1 MDALKNRRW
10 SVNQLVDNLFFV
22 FSGAAAVWLAVLVL
36 GESFGGWSRL
46 WFVLPFWI
54 VLAYVA
60 LPRLHRILTNIYVPD
75 YFIGRSRTA
84 DGLLGDPINLA
95 ICGSQTQLE
104 SAMVAAGW
112 TKADEITL
120 LSSWRIILST
130 LTRRSYHEAPVS
142 TLTLFGRQQDFAYQ
156 QEVED
161 SPAKRHHVRFWRC
174 PEGWLLPGG
183 HQADWMAAGTFDR
196 SVGLS
201 LFTFQITHKIDEHID
216 QERDHIIDSLAQTT
230 PGIRVEVIKD
240 FSTGYHS
247 RNGGGDAIQTDG
259 DLPIID
265 LSSVPTA
272 ERRSAQPGLEVAEIP
287 GTEVAVP
294 TLERP
299 LPTIFGAFF
308 GLFSAITTVIWAV
321 LFKQVDLTTEILKT
335 EIGDPVELAQIVQ
348 SISTVVIVV
357 LGVIAALQLALA
369 YFVWSGRNWARIM
382 LMCVTALSTIVAV
395 ATAAQEGSKLTLS
408 ADLLNTNLLT
418 IALQILLVLAL
429 SSEKARAFARRRRA

>member
-1 MDALKNRRW
+1 MEAPEKRRW
-10 SVNQLVDNLFFV
+10 SVNLLVDNLFFI
-22 FSGAAAVWLAVLVL
+22 FSGVASVWLALLVL
-36 GESFGGWSRL
+36 GESFSGGWTRV
-46 WFVLPFWI
+46 WYVVPFWL

-60 LPRLHRILTNIYVPD
+60 LPRLHRILTSIYVPD

-95 ICGSQTQLE
+95 VCGSQEQLE
-104 SAMVAAGW
+104 SSMVAAGW

-120 LSSWRIILST
+120 LSSWRIIVST

-183 HQADWMAAGTFDR
+183 HHADWLAAGTFDK

-216 QERDHIIDSLAQTT
+216 KERDHIIDTLARVT

-247 RNGGGDAIQTDG
+247 RNGGGDAIKTDG
-259 DLPIID
+259 DLPIVYLD
-265 LSSVPTA
+265 AVPITKPAVA
-272 ERRSAQPGLEVAEIP
+272 EEETAEIP

-294 TLERP
+294 ILERP
-299 LPTIFGAFF
+299 LPTMFGAFF
-308 GLFSAITTVIWAV
+308 GLFSAITTIIWGM
-321 LFKQVDLTTEILKT
+321 LFLTSNPSSEILQG
-335 EIGDPVELAQIVQ
+335 EAGSPAELALLVEGVTAVVVTLLGLIALVQ
-348 SISTVVIVV
+348 LV
-357 LGVIAALQLALA
+357 LAV
-369 YFVWSGRNWARIM
+369 FVWTGHNWARIT
-382 LMCVTALSTIVAV
+382 LMAVTSLSTVIAFI
-395 ATAAQEGSKLTLS
+395 TAFQDGTRITLS

-418 IALQILLVLAL
+418 ITLQILTVLAL
-429 SSEKARAFARRRRA
+429 SSSKARAYARRRRA

>member
-1 MDALKNRRW
+1 MDAPKKRRW
-10 SVNQLVDNLFFV
+10 SVNLLVDNLFFV
-22 FSGAAAVWLAVLVL
+22 FSGVASIWLVL
-36 GESFGGWSRL
+36 LVLSESFSGGWSRV
-46 WFVLPFWI
+46 WYIVPFWV

-95 ICGSQTQLE
+95 VCGSQEQLE
-104 SAMVAAGW
+104 SSMVAAGW

-120 LSSWRIILST
+120 LSSWRIIVST

-156 QEVED
+156 QEVEN
-161 SPAKRHHVRFWRC
+161 SPSQRHHVRFWRC

-183 HQADWMAAGTFDR
+183 HHADWLAAGTFDK

-201 LFTFQITHKIDEHID
+201 LFTFQITHKIDENID
-216 QERDHIIDSLAQTT
+216 KERDHIIDTLARAV

-265 LSSVPTA
+265 VSAVPVPARTRHTG
-272 ERRSAQPGLEVAEIP
+272 ETAEIP

-299 LPTIFGAFF
+299 LPTIFGALF
-308 GLFSAITTVIWAV
+308 GLSSALATIIWTI
-321 LFKQVDLTTEILKT
+321 LLLTSGPNSQIPRSEP
-335 EIGDPVELAQIVQ
+335 GSAVELAFLVQ
-348 SISTVVIVV
+348 GVSGTAV
-357 LGVIAALQLALA
+357 LLLSVLALFQLVLA
-369 YFVWSGRNWARIM
+369 FFVWIGHNWARIT
-382 LMCVTALSTIVAV
+382 LMAVTAVSTVVSFI
-395 ATAAQEGSKLTLS
+395 TAFQTGSKFTLS
-408 ADLLNTNLLT
+408 ADLLNTNLVT
-418 IALQILLVLAL
+418 ITLEILLVLAL
-429 SSEKARAFARRRRA
+429 SSSKARAFARRRRP

>member
-1 MDALKNRRW
+1 MEAPEKRRW

-22 FSGAAAVWLAVLVL
+22 FSGVASVWLAWLVL
-36 GESFGGWSRL
+36 GESFSGGWTRV
-46 WFVLPFWI
+46 WYILPFWV

-95 ICGSQTQLE
+95 VCGSQEQLE
-104 SAMVAAGW
+104 SSMLAAGW

-120 LSSWRIILST
+120 LSSWRIIVST

-142 TLTLFGRQQDFAYQ
+142 TLTLFGRQQDFAFQ
-156 QEVED
+156 QEVAN

-174 PEGWLLPGG
+174 PKGWLLPGG
-183 HQADWMAAGTFDR
+183 HHADWLAAGTFDK

-201 LFTFQITHKIDEHID
+201 LFTFQITHKIDENID
-216 QERDHIIDSLAQTT
+216 AERDHIIDTLARANT
-230 PGIRVEVIKD
+230 GIRVEVIKD

-247 RNGGGDAIQTDG
+247 RNGGGDAIKTDG

-265 LSSVPTA
+265 LSGVPVARTG
-272 ERRSAQPGLEVAEIP
+272 PHVDHIAEIP

-299 LPTIFGAFF
+299 LPTMFGALF
-308 GLFSAITTVIWAV
+308 GLFSAVTTIIWAV
-321 LFKQVDLTTEILKT
+321 LFLTSDPSNEILQGET
-335 EIGDPVELAQIVQ
+335 GSAAELAQLVKGVTVGIV
-348 SISTVVIVV
+348 TV
-357 LGVIAALQLALA
+357 LGLLALFQLVLA
-369 YFVWSGRNWARIM
+369 VFVWTGQNWARIT
-382 LMCVTALSTIVAV
+382 LMAVTALSTIIAV
-395 ATAAQEGSKLTLS
+395 VTAFQDGSKITLS
-408 ADLLNTNLLT
+408 ADLLNTNLVT

-429 SSEKARAFARRRRA
+429 SSAKARAYARRRRP